1 MGEILTRRGILRA
14 TAGAAA
20 GLAGAALLAACGGA
34 AATPSTSSASSASP
48 TTSAVPSSAVTSSAT
63 PSSAVASGTVTSSAV
78 TSSAATSSAPAT
90 SASSS
95 TTAATSAAASTQAA
109 TATSSSAP
117 VASASRAAAAPGELR
132 YTTQN
137 TSKPFSDLEGKV
149 VQEFQ
154 MQNPNIKVSYELFP
168 NEDLQQKLTVLA
180 AAGTSSDCA
189 DIETKWM
196 PGFYA
201 NGMLLDLTS
210 YAARAKITADTYFPQ
225 EWNKAHIG
233 GKLLIMPLDLQP
245 IVIFYNK
252 DVFNAHGV
260 PLPPAKW
267 NDPSWTWDELVLR
280 AQKMTTSNGA
290 DKTFG
295 VSWPLDWRDSL
306 ETIWGNG
313 GTVLSADHTKSTITM
328 TETTEGFQ
336 YHADLINKYHVHPN
350 ADEAKALGDTTTAFI
365 NGKIGM
371 WANNVTR
378 AFYIAAKKQDVN
390 YDFAPMPSGK
400 AGAFT
405 RNPADSVMVAAGTK
419 SPDQAFALAAFV
431 TGPTGQSELVA
442 KAGLG
447 VPPLRQVAE
456 SNDFLKPQVPG
467 TEGRNFQMVLDML
480 ENNHYKYTPVTTIYP
495 KMVSLITPVYAQ
507 VLEGKISAVQFAQQV
522 DGPINDLLKQ
532 VPDIARGFLG
542 D

>member
-1 MGEILTRRGILRA
+1 MGQTLTRRGILRLA
-14 TAGAAA
+14 AGTAA

-34 AATPSTSSASSASP
+34 AATPATSSASAASP
-48 TTSAVPSSAVTSSAT
+48 ATSAATTSAT
-63 PSSAVASGTVTSSAV
+63 PSSGVTSSTGTSSAV
-78 TSSAATSSAPAT
+78 TSSIATSSAPAT
-90 SASSS
+90 IASS
-95 TTAATSAAASTQAA
+95 AASTQAA
-109 TATSSSAP
+109 TAASSSAP
-117 VASASRAAAAPGELR
+117 VSSANRVAAAPGELR

-137 TSKPFSDLEGKV
+137 TSKPFSDIEGKV

-154 MQNPNIKVSYELFP
+154 QQNPNVKVSYELFP
-168 NEDLQQKLTVLA
+168 NQDLQQKLTVLA

-267 NDPSWTWDELVLR
+267 NDPSWTWDELVIR
-280 AQKMTTSNGA
+280 AQKMTTSNGT

-313 GTVLSADHTKSTITM
+313 GAVLSADHTKSTITM
-328 TETTEGFQ
+328 TATTDGFQ

-350 ADEAKALGDTTTAFI
+350 ADEAKTLGDSTTAFI

-371 WANNVTR
+371 WANNVTD

-390 YDFAPMPSGK
+390 YDIAPMPSGK

-405 RNPADSVMVAAGTK
+405 RNPADSIMVASGTK

-447 VPPLRQVAE
+447 VPPFRAVAE

-467 TEGRNFQMVLDML
+467 TEGRDFQMVLDML
-480 ENNHYKYTPVTTIYP
+480 ENNYYKYTPVTTIYP

-507 VLEGKISAVQFAQQV
+507 VLQGKISAVQFAQQV

>member
-1 MGEILTRRGILRA
+1 
-14 TAGAAA
+14 
-20 GLAGAALLAACGGA
+20 
-34 AATPSTSSASSASP
+34 
-48 TTSAVPSSAVTSSAT
+48 
-63 PSSAVASGTVTSSAV
+63 
-78 TSSAATSSAPAT
+78 
-90 SASSS
+90 
-95 TTAATSAAASTQAA
+95 
-109 TATSSSAP
+109 
-117 VASASRAAAAPGELR
+117 LR

-137 TSKPFSDLEGKV
+137 TSKPFSDEEGKV
-149 VQEFQ
+149 VQQFQ
-154 MQNPNIKVSYELFP
+154 QQNPSVKVSYELFP
-168 NEDLQQKLTVLA
+168 SEDLQQKLVVLA

-210 YAARAKITADTYFPQ
+210 FADRAKITADTYFPQ

-267 NDPSWTWDELVLR
+267 DDPSWTWDELVAR
-280 AQKMTTSNGA
+280 AQKLTTSNGA

-295 VSWPLDWRDSL
+295 VVWPNDWRDSL

-313 GTVLSADHTKSTITM
+313 GDILSADHTKSTITLS
-328 TETTEGFQ
+328 ETTDGLQ

-350 ADEAKALGDTTTAFI
+350 ADEAKALGDSLVAFI

-371 WANNVTR
+371 WANNVTD
-378 AFYIAAKKQDVN
+378 AFYIAAKKQNVN
-390 YDFAPMPSGK
+390 YDMAPMPSGK

-405 RNPADSVMVAAGTK
+405 RNPADSVMVAAGSK

-431 TGPTGQSELVA
+431 TGQVGQSQLVA

-447 VPPLRQVAE
+447 VPPYRKVAE
-456 SNDFLKPQVPG
+456 SDDFLKPQVPG
-467 TEGRNFQMVLDML
+467 TEGRNFAMVLDML

-495 KMVSLITPVYAQ
+495 QMVKLFTPAYTQ
-507 VLEGKISAVQFAQQV
+507 VLQGKMSAVQMAQQV
-522 DGPINDLLKQ
+522 DGPLNDLLKQ
-532 VPDIARGFLG
+532 VPEIARGFLG

>member
-1 MGEILTRRGILRA
+1 VHQILTRRGILRA
-14 TAGAAA
+14 AAGTAG

-34 AATPSTSSASSASP
+34 AATLSTTAASLSASATGAV
-48 TTSAVPSSAVTSSAT
+48 TTSAVPT
-63 PSSAVASGTVTSSAV
+63 SAVATT
-78 TSSAATSSAPAT
+78 SAAPT
-90 SASSS
+90 
-95 TTAATSAAASTQAA
+95 TTAATSAAATSTTASSAAA
-109 TATSSSAP
+109 TSASPSLAASTSAATSSQAAAASSS
-117 VASASRAAAAPGELR
+117 VAATTSRPAAAPGQLR

-137 TSKPFSDLEGKV
+137 VSKPFSDIEGKV

-154 MQNPNIKVSYELFP
+154 QQNPNVKVSYELFP
-168 NEDLQQKLTVLA
+168 NQDLQQKLTVLA

-201 NGMLLDLTS
+201 SGMLLDLTS

-267 NDPSWTWDELVLR
+267 DDPSWTWDELVAR
-280 AQKMTTSNGA
+280 AQKLTTTNGA

-295 VSWPLDWRDSL
+295 VSWPLDWRESL

-313 GTVLSADHTKSTITM
+313 GSVLNADHTQSTITM
-328 TETTEGFQ
+328 ASTTDGFQ

-350 ADEAKALGDTTTAFI
+350 ADEAKALGDTLVAFI
-365 NGKIGM
+365 NGKLGM
-371 WANNVTR
+371 WANNVTE

-390 YDFAPMPSGK
+390 YDIAPMPTGK
-400 AGAFT
+400 AGSFT

-419 SPDQAFALAAFV
+419 SPDQAFALASYV
-431 TGPTGQSELVA
+431 TGPAGQSELVA

-447 VPPLRQVAE
+447 VPPYRAVAE
-456 SNDFLKPQVPG
+456 SADFLKPQVPG
-467 TEGRNFQMVLDML
+467 AEGRNFQMVLDML
-480 ENNHYKYTPVTTIYP
+480 ENNHYKYAPVTTIYP
-495 KMVSLITPVYAQ
+495 QMVKLFTPVYAQ
-507 VLEGKISAVQFAQQV
+507 VLQGKISAAQFAQQV
-522 DGPINDLLKQ
+522 DGPLNELLKQ
-532 VPDIARGFLG
+532 VPEVARGFLG

>member
-1 MGEILTRRGILRA
+1 MVLR
-14 TAGAAA
+14 AAA
-20 GLAGAALLAACGGA
+20 GTAAGLVGATLLAACGGA
-34 AATPSTSSASSASP
+34 AATISTASVSAS
-48 TTSAVPSSAVTSSAT
+48 V
-63 PSSAVASGTVTSSAV
+63 
-78 TSSAATSSAPAT
+78 SAPAT
-90 SASSS
+90 S
-95 TTAATSAAASTQAA
+95 TAATSAAATTTTASSTAVSTGSASSSAA
-109 TATSSSAP
+109 TTSATSSPAASTSAAASTP
-117 VASASRAAAAPGELR
+117 ATAAGSSSATVAAASRAAAAPGELR

-137 TSKPFSDLEGKV
+137 VSKPFSDIEGKV

-154 MQNPNIKVSYELFP
+154 QQNPNVKINYELFP
-168 NEDLQQKLTVLA
+168 NQDLQQKLTVLA

-201 NGMLLDLTS
+201 SGMLLDLTA

-252 DVFNAHGV
+252 DVFAAHGV

-267 NDPSWTWDELVLR
+267 DDPSWTWDELVAR
-280 AQKMTTSNGA
+280 AQKLTTSNGA
-290 DKTFG
+290 AKTFG

-313 GTVLSADHTKSTITM
+313 GDVLSADHTTSTITM
-328 TETTEGFQ
+328 ATTTDGFQ

-350 ADEAKALGDTTTAFI
+350 ADEAKTLGATLDAFV
-365 NGKIGM
+365 NGKIAM
-371 WANNVTR
+371 WANNVTE

-390 YDFAPMPSGK
+390 YDIAPMPSGK

-405 RNPADSVMVAAGTK
+405 RNPADSVMVATGSK
-419 SPDQAFALAAFV
+419 SPDQAFALAAYV
-431 TGPTGQSELVA
+431 TGPAGQSELVA

-447 VPPLRQVAE
+447 VPPYRTVAE
-456 SNDFLKPQVPG
+456 SADFLKPQVPG
-467 TEGRNFQMVLDML
+467 ADGRNFQMVLDML
-480 ENNHYKYTPVTTIYP
+480 ESSHYKYTPVTTIYP
-495 KMVSLITPVYAQ
+495 QMVKLFTPLYSQ
-507 VLEGKISAVQFAQQV
+507 VLQGTISAVQFAQQV
-522 DGPINDLLKQ
+522 DGPLNDLLKQ
-532 VPDIARGFLG
+532 VPQLARGFLG